1 MTRPYV
7 ILSCA
12 MSLDGYLDSQ
22 APQRLIM
29 SNAEDLDRV
38 DQLRADSD
46 AIMVGASTV
55 RRDNP
60 RLLVRS
66 EERRR
71 QRLADGRSASPMKVT
86 VTSSGRSRSSAAV
99 TGRPARAVRRRAGG
113 RSPPPR

>member
-12 MSLDGYLDSQ
+12 MSMDGYLDSA
-22 APQRLIM
+22 APHKLAM
-29 SNAEDLDRV
+29 SNPADFDRV

-55 RRDNP
+55 RRDDP

-66 EERRR
+66 DER
-71 QRLADGRSASPMKVT
+71 QLVRLAATCGLTRI
-86 VTSSGRSRSSAAV
+86 
-99 TGRPARAVRRRAGG
+99 
-113 RSPPPR
+113 